1 MSSFADISIRF
12 AADLKG
18 FSSQMQNAQR
28 KLDTIGRKF
37 QKVGAGLTLGVTTP
51 LLALGAIAVKNFDVQ
66 AKAVAQ
72 VEQGLISTGN
82 AVGYNTDQLKKMA
95 SALQEN
101 TLFGDENILKNV
113 TAQLLTFTNVTG
125 REFERTQQAALDLA
139 TRLDGDLKGATIQLG
154 KALNDPV
161 LGLSALSKSGIQ
173 FSKDQKILI
182 KSLVEMGKTAEAQT
196 LILDELEKQYGGSAA
211 AAARAGLGPF
221 TQLKNI
227 IGDITEDFGEI
238 ILQGLNPIIDSVKQL
253 ALGFSDLS
261 PETKKFLVIFGGI
274 AAAVGPLLAL
284 AGTILPA
291 IGTGFALL
299 TGPIGLI
306 VAGLTAVGIVIY
318 KNWEPIKATLVELA
332 NYFIDLY
339 NESAIF
345 RGGVE
350 AIVLN
355 FRTLLAVGKFVFG
368 TLGNLISAIGQ
379 NIKDSFTGLGDIV
392 SAILSGDIT
401 QLPLIL
407 AKGFKDG
414 FKVAD
419 DLLGDIGEDFKT
431 LKGVIEKN
439 IGEGINN
446 TLRGKKYELLGSNV
460 DTVSL
465 TENVSNAIKAGLEA
479 GVASVNGGPFTPQTV
494 KLDVDTKDIANLGNL
509 DIATDFAPQ
518 LRAPEL
524 SEAMLEFLGKLENF
538 RDDAQ
543 AILQS
548 NAENFVVGFGS
559 LIGSIANGTAGL
571 ESIGALLL
579 NTMADISEQL
589 GRAAIKLGITMK
601 AIKLSFT
608 SPGAAII
615 AGIGLVAFST
625 LLRGVASSF
634 AGNFAGGGI
643 VGGSSFSGDRLLAG
657 VNSGEL
663 ILNLAQQ
670 KNLAGAFA
678 KGGNIS
684 LSPSLRYEASGFRI
698 MLNNENERLK
708 RST

>member
-1 MSSFADISIRF
+1 MASFADISIRF
-12 AADLKG
+12 GADLKQ

-253 ALGFSDLS
+253 ALGFGDLS

-332 NYFIDLY
+332 NYFVDLY

-355 FRTLLAVGKFVFG
+355 FRNLLAVGKFVFG
-368 TLGNLISAIGQ
+368 TLGNAISAIGQ
-379 NIKDSFTGLGDIV
+379 NIKDSFGNLGDIV
-392 SAILSGDIT
+392 TAILTGDIAS
-401 QLPLIL
+401 LASVL

-419 DLLGDIGEDFKT
+419 DLLGNIGEDFKT

-439 IGEGINN
+439 IGDGINN

-465 TENVSNAIKAGLEA
+465 TENVSDAIKAGLEA
-479 GVASVNGGPFTPQTV
+479 GVASANGGPFTPQTV
-494 KLDVDTKDIANLGNL
+494 AL
-509 DIATDFAPQ
+509 DIETKGIAKLGDTNVFANVLDTIQAEKMSDELLAFEERLLEFRENSNQILQGAVEDFA
-518 LRAPEL
+518 
-524 SEAMLEFLGKLENF
+524 
-538 RDDAQ
+538 
-543 AILQS
+543 
-548 NAENFVVGFGS
+548 VGFGQILGGIIS
-559 LIGSIANGTAGL
+559 GTAGIGD
-571 ESIGALLL
+571 IGALLL
-579 NTMADISEQL
+579 NSIGSIATQL
-589 GRAAIKLGITMK
+589 GRAAIQIGITMK
-601 AIKLSFT
+601 ALKLSFS
-608 SPGAAII
+608 SPGAAIF
-615 AGIGLVAFST
+615 AGIGLVALGA
-625 LLRGVASSF
+625 LLKSVSSNF
-634 AGNFAGGGI
+634 AGNFASGGI
-643 VGGSSFSGDRLLAG
+643 VGGSSFSGDNLVAG

-678 KGGNIS
+678 KGNTIR
-684 LSPSLRYEASGFRI
+684 LSPSLRYEAGGFRI
-698 MLNNENERLK
+698 MLNEENNRLN